1 MDAERF
7 GPGPRSRVRRMHER
21 GRYDRATIEA
31 ILDAGLIA
39 HVGWVLDGQ
48 PYVTPTAYWR
58 AGSIVYWHGSSAS
71 RAIRGQVRG
80 LPVCLTVTHLDG
92 LVLARSGF
100 HHSLNY
106 RSVQLFGR
114 ATLVADGAEKR
125 AALDAFLD
133 RILPGRAAEL
143 RPPTAQELKA
153 TTVVAMAI
161 EEGSAKIR
169 TGPPV
174 DEEEDYALP
183 VWAGV
188 VPVRTV
194 IGPVEPDR
202 RLTPGIAV
210 PEPVRRLVEA
220 GSLDAALAAAAGLA
234 GAAARAAAGRSLRRP
249 EVARVPLR
257 PGAPR
262 ASDR

>member
-1 MDAERF
+1 MESERF
-7 GPGPRSRVRRMHER
+7 GPGSRSRVRRMHER
-21 GRYDRATIEA
+21 GRYDRATIAA

-58 AGSIVYWHGSSAS
+58 RGSIVYWHGSSAS
-71 RAIRGQVRG
+71 RAIRSQRAG

-100 HHSLNY
+100 HHSMNY
-106 RSVQLFGR
+106 RSVMLFGR
-114 ATLVADGAEKR
+114 AREIADPAEKK
-125 AALDAFLD
+125 AALDAFVE
-133 RILPGRAAEL
+133 RILPGRAALL
-143 RPPTAQELKA
+143 RPPHEQELKA
-153 TTVVAMAI
+153 TSVVAMAI

-183 VWAGV
+183 LWAGV
-188 VPVRTV
+188 VPVRSV
-194 IGPVEPDR
+194 VGPLEPDP
-202 RLTPGIAV
+202 RLAPGLPV
-210 PEPVRRLVEA
+210 PEVVRRLVEA

-234 GAAARAAAGRSLRRP
+234 GGTARG
-249 EVARVPLR
+249 
-257 PGAPR
+257 
-262 ASDR
+262 